1 MSPKLKPGFWTEER
15 VAILRRGR
23 AEDWPARKIADLL
36 GCTRNAVLGKADRLG
51 LRESAH
57 RGGGR
62 VTAKREGAPAFPRGR
77 SRFLRVPARQLAEL
91 EAAPSRE
98 PASRQIA
105 LIDLK
110 AGECRWITGDDGRCC
125 GHATALIAAGARHVA
140 SPYCGFH
147 SERAYRP
154 ARENSKSAAPDP
166 RHSASKT
173 RGNALRASLRSAAR
187 RA

>member
-23 AEDWPARKIADLL
+23 AEDWPARKIVDLL

-57 RGGGR
+57 HGGGR
-62 VTAKREGAPAFPRGR
+62 VTAKREGAPAFPRGI
-77 SRFLRVPARQLAEL
+77 FLRVPARQLAEL

-98 PASRQIA
+98 PPSRQIA